1 MKDKTQHECS
11 WWVAGDVVEPFTS
24 KGELFQEWGSQDHP
38 FISSLLET
46 QRKESK
52 EGGRLRVQCGV
63 KIPPGWVLNSNSAFQ
78 VTCICVSI
86 NKNVQTRPLPQSSQ
100 C

>member
-1 MKDKTQHECS
+1 MKDKTQHVCS

-63 KIPPGWVLNSNSAFQ
+63 KAGSLILIQHSKWPASVCPSTRMFKL
-78 VTCICVSI
+78 
-86 NKNVQTRPLPQSSQ
+86 RPLPQSSQ